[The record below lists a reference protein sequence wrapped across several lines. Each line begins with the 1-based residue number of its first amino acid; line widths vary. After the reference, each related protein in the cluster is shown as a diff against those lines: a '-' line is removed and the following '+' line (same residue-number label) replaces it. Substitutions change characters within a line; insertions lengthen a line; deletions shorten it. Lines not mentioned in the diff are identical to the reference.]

1 MASCPKFPESEDE
14 LPFRIARKMVD
25 WMDPRQLAQTGLRA
39 VLSATFGSYAD
50 KREVQAALFHGR
62 FNAKTKSLGD
72 WEDGILE
79 EITPIPEP
87 DGNYANSKGDFWID
101 FVADLGDGFDATYTI
116 ARLLAEPALNIDG
129 QQLSRGNVLV
139 LGGDQVYPTASREEY
154 RDKFEGPYTAALP
167 CVPNEE
173 RAPCLYAVPGNHD
186 WYDGLTS
193 FLRLF
198 CHQRWIGGWRTQQKR
213 SYFAVKLPHRWWL
226 WGIDIQLAADIDLP
240 QIEFFEKIAD
250 SDPHFAGSK
259 VILCTGT
266 PSWTDEIRKKKTR
279 ERLEGGNGYAN
290 LGFFEKRV
298 IVRRQAVPVLTLTGD
313 AHHYCRYV
321 GTHPEAKTAKTEEP
335 RHKITAGG
343 GGAYLLGT
351 HSMPDE
357 IELDDSLKDGDPAV
371 VYKRGPVLFPTRKE
385 SFWRTLGAVRFPWKG
400 RKLAFLLGAIYLFN
414 AWIIQSASKKYS
426 VSLFGEITAYPL
438 SWNGLTHTLVA
449 AWKALAHSPATVT
462 LWLIIVA
469 GFVAFAGKGARIAGL
484 LHGGV
489 HLLANLLLAWVF
501 AFLNFAWLFRWFN
514 EPGAKRSD
522 IAETIFDSPSQILLF
537 TGEML
542 TVGMLTAGC
551 IFGLYL
557 VICALIPPRY
567 PHINEAFSSQAIP
580 DFKNFLRMRIDA
592 TGKLTLFPI
601 GVRKVCSWTLRN
613 KATEKPADH
622 EPWFKP
628 RGDIKLDSLVEFI
641 EGPLEF
647 SAPGQSGAGSP
658 GANGSTRKDGHVS
671 V

>member
-72 WEDGILE
+72 WEDGTLE

-87 DGNYANSKGDFWID
+87 DGDYANSKGDFWID

-116 ARLLAEPALNIDG
+116 ARLLAEPALNING

-198 CHQRWIGGWRTQQKR
+198 CHQRWIGGWQTQQKR

-226 WGIDIQLAADIDLP
+226 WGIDIQLEADIDLP

-250 SDPHFAGSK
+250 SDQHFAGSK

-279 ERLEGGNGYAN
+279 ERLESGSGYAN

-298 IVRRQAVPVLTLTGD
+298 IVKRGGEPVLTLTGD
-313 AHHYCRYV
+313 AHHYCRYF
-321 GTHPEAKTAKTEEP
+321 GSHPETGKR

-351 HSMPDE
+351 HSMPRE
-357 IELDDSLKDGDPAV
+357 IELDDSLKDEDPPV
-371 VYKRGPVLFPTRKE
+371 VYRRGPALFPTRKE
-385 SFWRTLGAVRFPWKG
+385 SFCQTFGAMLFPWKG
-400 RKLAFLLGAIYLFN
+400 RKLAFMLGAIYLLN
-414 AWIIQSASKKYS
+414 AWIVQSASKKYGQ
-426 VSLFGEITAYPL
+426 SLFGEMIMFPL
-438 SWNGLTHTLVA
+438 NWSGFKATILA
-449 AWKALAHSPATVT
+449 AAKVLAHSPASVT
-462 LWLIIVA
+462 LWLIVLT
-469 GFVAFAGKGARIAGL
+469 GFSAFAGKGARLVGTLHGFAHLFINLVLSWIFVSINFALINPGFDKTRKDFSNVAESTVDSPLQTILFSVEMIVIGSLIAGCL
-484 LHGGV
+484 
-489 HLLANLLLAWVF
+489 
-501 AFLNFAWLFRWFN
+501 
-514 EPGAKRSD
+514 
-522 IAETIFDSPSQILLF
+522 
-537 TGEML
+537 
-542 TVGMLTAGC
+542 
-551 IFGLYL
+551 FGLYL
-557 VICALIPPRY
+557 LICALIPPRFL
-567 PHINEAFSSQAIP
+567 HINEAFSCQANP
-580 DFKNFLRMRIDA
+580 HFKNFLRIRID
-592 TGKLTLFPI
+592 GKGNLTLFPI
-601 GVRKVCSWTLRN
+601 GIRKICRWTLRN
-613 KATEKPADH
+613 KAVEKPQDH

-628 RGDIKLDSLVEFI
+628 DNNVSLDSLVELI

-647 SAPGQSGAGSP
+647 RAPAGVDLESNQGGRGP
-658 GANGSTRKDGHVS
+658 TKTNVGV
-671 V
+671 

>member
-50 KREVQAALFHGR
+50 KREVQAALFHGG

-72 WEDGILE
+72 WEDGTLE

-87 DGNYANSKGDFWID
+87 DGDYANSKGDFWID

-116 ARLLAEPALNIDG
+116 ARLLAEPALNING

-226 WGIDIQLAADIDLP
+226 WGIDIQLEADIDLP

-250 SDPHFAGSK
+250 SDQHFAGSK

-266 PSWTDEIRKKKTR
+266 PSWTDEIRKKKKR
-279 ERLEGGNGYAN
+279 ERLESGSGYAN

-298 IVRRQAVPVLTLTGD
+298 IVRRGGEPVLTLTGD
-313 AHHYCRYV
+313 AHHYCRYF
-321 GTHPEAKTAKTEEP
+321 GSHPESGKQ

-351 HSMPDE
+351 HSMPRE
-357 IELDDSLKDGDPAV
+357 IELDDSLKDEDPPV
-371 VYKRGPVLFPTRKE
+371 VYKRGPALFPTRKE
-385 SFWRTLGAVRFPWKG
+385 SFCQTFRAMLLPWKG
-400 RKLAFLLGAIYLFN
+400 RKLAFMLGAIYLLN
-414 AWIIQSASKKYS
+414 AWIVQSASKKYGQ
-426 VSLFGEITAYPL
+426 SLFGEMIMYPL
-438 SWNGLTHTLVA
+438 NWNGFKSTIGASARV
-449 AWKALAHSPATVT
+449 LAHSPASVT

-469 GFVAFAGKGARIAGL
+469 GFYAFAGKGARLVGI
-484 LHGGV
+484 LHGFA
-489 HLLANLLLAWVF
+489 HLFINLVLSWIFVSI
-501 AFLNFAWLFRWFN
+501 NFALLFRFFYK
-514 EPGAKRSD
+514 EDATRSQL
-522 IAETIFDSPSQILLF
+522 AETLFDSWQQTLLF
-537 TGEML
+537 SAEML
-542 TVGMLTAGC
+542 IIGSFIAGC

-557 VICALIPPRY
+557 LICALIPPRFL
-567 PHINEAFSSQAIP
+567 HINEAFSCQANP
-580 DFKNFLRMRIDA
+580 HFKNFLRMRID
-592 TGKLTLFPI
+592 GKGNLTLFPI
-601 GVRKVCSWTLRN
+601 GVRKICRWTLRN
-613 KATEKPADH
+613 KAVEKPQDH
-622 EPWFKP
+622 EPWFKS
-628 RGDIKLDSLVEFI
+628 DDNVSLDSLVELI

-647 SAPGQSGAGSP
+647 NAPAGADL
-658 GANGSTRKDGHVS
+658 GSTRGGRGPTETNVGA
-671 V
+671 